1 MIEKIDELLSVYI
14 KQINELE
21 IDKQRIIGAIHA
33 LNELKNKLKE
43 ENEN

>member
-43 ENEN
+43 ENET